1 MLSDPAATVLAVL
14 TDEEQ
19 ALLAMEK
26 LRWNH
31 QGAKANAVHD
41 VFGLTLTAY
50 CQRINALI
58 DKPAALEAE
67 PSLVLRLQRLRS
79 TRRARAGRA

>member
-1 MLSDPAATVLAVL
+1 VL
-14 TDEEQ
+14 TDPDR
-19 ALLAMEK
+19 ALLAFEK

-50 CQRINALI
+50 LQRINTLI
-58 DKPAALEAE
+58 DRPEALEAE
-67 PSLVLRLQRLRS
+67 PALVLRLQRLRS
-79 TRRARAGRA
+79 TRRARAGRT